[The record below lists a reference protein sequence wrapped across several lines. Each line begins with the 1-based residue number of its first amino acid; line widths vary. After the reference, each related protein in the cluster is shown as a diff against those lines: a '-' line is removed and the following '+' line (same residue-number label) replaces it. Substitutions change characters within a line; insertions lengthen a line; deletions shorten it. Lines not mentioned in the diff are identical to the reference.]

1 MCIEMTLCKGLAVKG
16 RLKIVKLELGSRVE
30 GRLFLGEEDMGNT
43 WGEEEGRRHTGGRVN
58 IEEGEDQLLEKGP
71 G

>member
-43 WGEEEGRRHTGGRVN
+43 WGEEEG
-58 IEEGEDQLLEKGP
+58 EGTQEAE
-71 G
+71 